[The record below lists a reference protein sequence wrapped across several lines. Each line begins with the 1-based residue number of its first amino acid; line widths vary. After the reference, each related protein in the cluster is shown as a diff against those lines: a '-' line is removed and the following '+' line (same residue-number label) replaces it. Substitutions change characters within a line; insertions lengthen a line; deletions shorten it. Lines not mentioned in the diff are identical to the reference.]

1 MDIHVV
7 QPGETINSIG
17 RQYGVSVAS
26 IIQNNQLRNPAQLLI
41 GQALL
46 ILQPDDRP
54 GMVYE
59 REIEVG
65 GYAYSFINPE
75 VLLQTLPYLT
85 TLLNFSY
92 GFTPTGELI
101 PMEDEML
108 LAFAAEYGVQSALVL
123 TPFTAAG
130 TFNNQLVNLVVENLD
145 IQQTLI
151 ANLLTV
157 MREKGYAGIDVDF
170 EFILAED
177 RDRYTGFVRNLHET
191 MSANGFFVSVALPPK
206 TSADQRGLLY
216 EGVDYGGI
224 GAVADSVLLMTYEWG
239 YTYGPPMAVAPL
251 PNVRRVLEY
260 AITEIP
266 VEKIDMG
273 IPNYGYDWPLPYMQG
288 ITKAT
293 TIGNEQAIQIATE
306 NGAVIQFDEQAQ
318 APYFRYVR
326 DGVEHE
332 VWFEDVRSIQAKL
345 ALVNEYSFRGVGYW
359 NLMRPFFVNWL
370 LLNHSFYIL

>member
-1 MDIHVV
+1 MNIHVV
-7 QPGETINSIG
+7 QPGETINSIAS
-17 RQYGVSVAS
+17 QYGVSAGS
-26 IIQNNQLRNPAQLLI
+26 IIQNNQIRNPASLVI

-46 ILQPDDRP
+46 ILEQGDRP

-65 GYAYSFINPE
+65 GYAYQFINTD
-75 VLLQTLPYLT
+75 VLSQVMPYLT

-108 LAFAAEYGVQSALVL
+108 LNFAAEYGVQSALVL

-130 TFNNQLVNLVVENLD
+130 TFNNQLVNLVVENPD
-145 IQQTLI
+145 VQQTLI

-177 RDRYTGFVRNLHET
+177 RDRYTGFVQNLHEV
-191 MSANGFFVSVALPPK
+191 MGENGFFVSVALPPK

-251 PNVRRVLEY
+251 PNVRRVLDY

-288 ITKAT
+288 VTRAT
-293 TIGNEQAIQIATE
+293 TIGNEQAIDIAAQ
-306 NGAVIQFDEQAQ
+306 NGAVIQFDEQAM
-318 APYFRYVR
+318 APYFRYTR
-326 DGVEHE
+326 NGVEHE

-345 ALVNEYSFRGVGYW
+345 ALVNEYGFRGVGYW
-359 NLMRPFFVNWL
+359 NLMRPFLANWL
-370 LLNHSFYIL
+370 LLNYSFYIL